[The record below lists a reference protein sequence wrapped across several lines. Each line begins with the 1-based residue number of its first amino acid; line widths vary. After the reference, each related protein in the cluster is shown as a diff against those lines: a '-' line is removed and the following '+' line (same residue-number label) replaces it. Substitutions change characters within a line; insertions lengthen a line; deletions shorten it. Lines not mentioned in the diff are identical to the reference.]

1 MAILLSGGSRMSNR
15 AIVKTCHW
23 VRSIDL
29 YRIHVRQE
37 TEGNPGLI
45 RRVVDRLPG
54 EALDSAAGLLCIVA
68 LAWALIEVAK

>member
-1 MAILLSGGSRMSNR
+1 MSNR

-37 TEGNPGLI
+37 LEGPPSLI
-45 RRVVDRLPG
+45 RRVVARLP
-54 EALDSAAGLLCIVA
+54 ADAVDNATGLLCIVA